1 MTGEFTICRLTE
13 PIKIEGA
20 TNVVKYELYGETI
33 VTQNNTKAGDLGILF
48 DCESQLSPEFCR
60 INDLYDDPLLNV
72 THNAKG
78 YISAKNRRIRPIT
91 LRGVK
96 VSAMWMPIKSIR
108 YCFSDYSSYEQ
119 FTRIPEGSSFKA
131 VGSTEICCKYITPET
146 SRSLTTGA
154 KNKQR
159 LKSKIKDRCPSF
171 IKHFDTSHW
180 GKAHI
185 KFDYPFTATITEK
198 LHGTSLRIGH
208 LKVKQEKSWWQKLL
222 FWKSYP
228 EQYKIVVGTRNTVKT
243 YDLNNCHNNE
253 DLYIRAAREI
263 LSYIDLQIN
272 ETIYCEIVGYD
283 NLKPIMPSH
292 SNSKLKGNIP
302 NEEYKKITKAYG
314 DTTTYDYGC
323 SVGEFKVFIYRKTIS
338 NEEVSGVWL
347 GKNPP
352 ILYETLIE
360 NDEQLEEFKKEVKLY
375 TDGSSKIGKH
385 IKEGVCVRIEK
396 EFDTEPKDGNS
407 YGYWGSRLEIQ
418 VFKNKS
424 FVFKVLEGIA
434 KESDTYQDIEEIN

>member
-1 MTGEFTICRLTE
+1 MTGEAIICKMGKHQDI
-13 PIKIEGA
+13 PGA
-20 TNVVKYELYGETI
+20 DNIVKVELFGETI
-33 VTQNNTKAGDLGILF
+33 VTQKTNNEGELGILF
-48 DCESQLSPEFCR
+48 DCETQLSHEFCR
-60 INDLYDDPLLNV
+60 LNDLFDDTNLNV
-72 THNAKG
+72 TYNTKG
-78 YISAKNRRIRPIT
+78 YISSKNRRVRPIT
-91 LRGVK
+91 LKGVK
-96 VSAMWMPIKSIR
+96 VSGFWMPIKSIR
-108 YCFSDYSSYEQ
+108 FAFDSYAEYQQ
-119 FTRIPEGSSFKA
+119 FCNKAEGSSFNKIGD
-131 VGSTEICCKYITPET
+131 VEICCKYITPET

-154 KNKQR
+154 KNKQKS
-159 LKSKIKDRCPSF
+159 KSKIKDRCPSF

-185 KFDYPFTATITEK
+185 KFDYPFIATITEK

-243 YDLNNCHNNE
+243 YDLDNCHNND

-263 LSYIDLQIN
+263 LSYINLQIN

-292 SNSKLKGNIP
+292 SNIKLKGNIP
-302 NEEYKKITKAYG
+302 SEEYKKITKSYG

-323 SVGEFKVFIYRKTIS
+323 SVGEFKVFIYRKTS
-338 NEEVSGVWL
+338 NGEEIPESWL

-352 ILYETLIE
+352 ILYKTLIE
-360 NDEQLEEFKKEVKLY
+360 NDEQLEKFKKEVKLY
-375 TDGSSKIGKH
+375 TDGSSKLGKH
-385 IKEGVCVRIEK
+385 IKEGVCIRLEQ
-396 EFDTEPKDGNS
+396 EFDRE
-407 YGYWGSRLEIQ
+407 LEIQ

-424 FVFKVLEGIA
+424 FIFKVLEGIA
-434 KESDTYQDIEEIN
+434 KEDEKYVDQEEIS